1 MNLIYKTFKGNKS
14 AEFDNAAMI
23 RRIVFM
29 DEQKFSYDLDEV
41 DEYAVHAVVYDGDS
55 PVATGRFFSD
65 EENTP
70 HIGRIA
76 VLKDYRK
83 RGVGRFLMLSLE
95 KTAAELGAEFI
106 TLGAQVRASDFYKS
120 LGYVPYGEIFY
131 DEYCEHINMKK
142 TLDIT
147 QNMT

>member
-1 MNLIYKTFKGNKS
+1 PRNDTVMGSWSQPS
-14 AEFDNAAMI
+14 A
-23 RRIVFM
+23 
-29 DEQKFSYDLDEV
+29 
-41 DEYAVHAVVYDGDS
+41 
-55 PVATGRFFSD
+55 PGRFFFD
-65 EENTP
+65 EKNTP
-70 HIGRIA
+70 HISRVA

-83 RGVGRFLMLSLE
+83 FGVGRFLMLSLE
-95 KTAAELGAEFI
+95 KTAAEFGADFI

-120 LGYVPYGEIFY
+120 LGYGPYGEIFY